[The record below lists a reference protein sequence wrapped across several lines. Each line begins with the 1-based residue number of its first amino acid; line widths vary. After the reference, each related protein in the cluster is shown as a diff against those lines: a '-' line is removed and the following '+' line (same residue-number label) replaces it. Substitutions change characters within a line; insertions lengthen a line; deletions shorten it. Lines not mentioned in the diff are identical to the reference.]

1 MDCKE
6 AGDMTLS
13 RFFRE
18 NPRAALGFS
27 GGVDSAYLLYAAL
40 TAGAQVK
47 AYYVKSPFQPRF
59 ELEDAP
65 ASGGGAGGGLGG
77 FGGGPFGGPSGGG
90 ESSQPVLFLQKDDFW
105 TDCRGR
111 PARRLLL
118 ASGRHQRL
126 GRRWGPARDSG
137 SPGAVGSLSS
147 SGMRPHQGQDS
158 GAFPGGEALHL
169 GQAGLCLSSS
179 CISHGDGF
187 DVAPVGTNGA
197 GEDAL
202 TALGFRNFRV
212 RYLDGRAKIQVT
224 EEQMALALEKR
235 QEILA
240 ALRSDYTEVL
250 LDLEVRHA

>member
-59 ELEDAP
+59 ELEDA
-65 ASGGGAGGGLGG
+65 
-77 FGGGPFGGPSGGG
+77 
-90 ESSQPVLFLQKDDFW
+90 
-105 TDCRGR
+105 
-111 PARRLLL
+111 RRL
-118 ASGRHQRL
+118 AEEL
-126 GRRWGPARDSG
+126 GADWEVLD
-137 SPGAVGSLSS
+137 
-147 SGMRPHQGQDS
+147 
-158 GAFPGGEALHL
+158 
-169 GQAGLCLSSS
+169 
-179 CISHGDGF
+179 
-187 DVAPVGTNGA
+187 GTNASDDDGDRPGIRA
-197 GEDAL
+197 LRELSVRSPLRECGLTKGRIRELSREAKLFTWDKPAYACLATRIPTGTALTLPLLERTERGEDAL